1 MQNSRCAVILAAS
14 DGKQMKS
21 SRPAAMAEVLFQP
34 MIDWVLD
41 AVQNAGIQSTCTV
54 AAHCEA
60 LASHLEGRG
69 ETILLG
75 PSGTGHA
82 ISQARAL
89 LERFRGGDVF
99 LLNGNIPLIDADTI
113 RSAFDAHK
121 RAGNA
126 ATILAAFVKNSN
138 GYPHIARSADGA
150 LQAFLQSRMPMNGSR
165 GICRR
170 RLVPM

>member
-1 MQNSRCAVILAAS
+1 
-14 DGKQMKS
+14 
-21 SRPAAMAEVLFQP
+21 MAEVLFQP

-82 ISQARAL
+82 ISQARA
-89 LERFRGGDVF
+89 FWSVF
-99 LLNGNIPLIDADTI
+99 AVGTYFFSTETSP
-113 RSAFDAHK
+113 
-121 RAGNA
+121 
-126 ATILAAFVKNSN
+126 
-138 GYPHIARSADGA
+138 
-150 LQAFLQSRMPMNGSR
+150 
-165 GICRR
+165 
-170 RLVPM
+170 

>member
-54 AAHCEA
+54 AAHCAA

-75 PSGTGHA
+75 LPAQAMRSRRHAPFWSVFAVGTYFF
-82 ISQARAL
+82 ST
-89 LERFRGGDVF
+89 ETS
-99 LLNGNIPLIDADTI
+99 P
-113 RSAFDAHK
+113 
-121 RAGNA
+121 
-126 ATILAAFVKNSN
+126 
-138 GYPHIARSADGA
+138 
-150 LQAFLQSRMPMNGSR
+150 
-165 GICRR
+165 
-170 RLVPM
+170 

>member
-75 PSGTGHA
+75 PSGHRPCDLAGTRLFGA
-82 ISQARAL
+82 
-89 LERFRGGDVF
+89 FRGGDVF
-99 LLNGNIPLIDADTI
+99 LLNGKHPPDRCRYDTI
-113 RSAFDAHK
+113 R
-121 RAGNA
+121 
-126 ATILAAFVKNSN
+126 L
-138 GYPHIARSADGA
+138 
-150 LQAFLQSRMPMNGSR
+150 
-165 GICRR
+165 
-170 RLVPM
+170 

>member
-82 ISQARAL
+82 ISQARAF

-113 RSAFDAHK
+113 PVSYTHLTLP
-121 RAGNA
+121 
-126 ATILAAFVKNSN
+126 TILRV
-138 GYPHIARSADGA
+138 
-150 LQAFLQSRMPMNGSR
+150 
-165 GICRR
+165 
-170 RLVPM
+170 